1 MSGGVAVAAGVCR
14 LAGSSGALAVLE
26 RLDARRVGVLR
37 ALTYHSVTPPG
48 HVGRHPGVVSATP
61 EDFERQMLWLTR
73 RFRPLSLREVLAARR
88 KGRDLPPGAAL
99 VTFDDGYADFAE
111 NAWPVMRRLGVP
123 ATLFVPT
130 AYPGRR
136 DRSFWWDRVH
146 RAFATTTRSAALDSV
161 VGRLELDTPARRRSG
176 KARVFAYVKQTAHER
191 AMQVVDEVCEELGVA
206 DAGGDVLSWDQLRS
220 LARDGVDVCAH
231 TRSHALLDRV
241 PAERAAAEVAGSF
254 DDLERELGSVP
265 PVFAYPDGRVSAAA
279 LEALQGRGVELA
291 FTTRRGVDH
300 LGGADPLLLRR
311 VNVSRHGTEALLR
324 AQMLSFVPGS
334 RRASAGGSVASAGDA
349 AAGPTLGTSEAGR
362 AALSVR
368 TRRQRFGGLH

>member
-176 KARVFAYVKQTAHER
+176 KARVF
-191 AMQVVDEVCEELGVA
+191 
-206 DAGGDVLSWDQLRS
+206 GGDVLSWDQLRS